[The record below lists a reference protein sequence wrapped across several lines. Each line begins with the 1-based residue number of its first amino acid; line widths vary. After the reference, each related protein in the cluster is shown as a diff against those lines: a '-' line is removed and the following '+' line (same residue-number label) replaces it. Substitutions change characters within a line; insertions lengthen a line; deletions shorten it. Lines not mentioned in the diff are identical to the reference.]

1 MLKSDE
7 MINEMNL
14 IKLGFICKESQPS
27 TNFYVATSMCTMCI
41 NKIETCS
48 ESKEKLVVY

>member
-14 IKLGFICKESQPS
+14 IKLGSIYKGSQPS
-27 TNFYVATSMCTMCI
+27 TNFYVAMCTMCI

-48 ESKEKLVVY
+48 ESKEKFVVY